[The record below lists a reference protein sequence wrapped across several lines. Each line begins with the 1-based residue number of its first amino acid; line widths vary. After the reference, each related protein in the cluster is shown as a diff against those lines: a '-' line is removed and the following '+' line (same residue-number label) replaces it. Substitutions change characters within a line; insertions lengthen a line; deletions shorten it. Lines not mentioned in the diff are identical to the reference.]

1 MKFSVLYPVMPVS
14 GESLR
19 PFADLVERDLAA
31 RLWLGTSVLVDT
43 NQALAFL
50 AGGGMRIPVGT
61 SVLLTAFRHAFEA
74 AVAARSL
81 ALVTDQPVVAGY
93 GAGNPDLVTSL
104 LGAPYPRPAKAVR
117 DYLAEVRAYLDGTI
131 PGLQAIAHPPVEI
144 GAGVLRPGMARAAG
158 EVADVAITW
167 MTPPEYIRSS
177 LAPALRAGAGDKK
190 KPPRI
195 ATVVHVALAGP
206 KRDPQRLAYAAA
218 AAHLTSPH
226 YVGMLRQAGSDVS
239 VDDPVGGA
247 ARLVEDGVFLFGDAA
262 EVCEKLRR
270 YEAAGVDEVIL
281 NTAGVMLIDG
291 RAAALDDAAAVLQA
305 AA

>member
-1 MKFSVLYPVMPVS
+1 MKFSVLYPVMPVG

-19 PFADLVERDLAA
+19 PFADLVAQDLAA

-50 AGGGMRIPVGT
+50 AGGGTRVPVGT

-81 ALVTDQPVVAGY
+81 ALLTDQPVVVGY
-93 GAGNPDLVTSL
+93 GAGNPDLVATL
-104 LGAPYPRPAKAVR
+104 LGAPYARPASAVR
-117 DYLAEVRAYLDGTI
+117 DYLAQVRAFLDGTN
-131 PGLQAIAHPPVEI
+131 PGLQAIAHPPVEL

-167 MTPPEYIRSS
+167 MTPPEYVRSS
-177 LAPALRAGAGDKK
+177 LAPALRAGAGEVR

-195 ATVVHVALAGP
+195 ATVVHVALSAP
-206 KRDPQRLAYAAA
+206 TREPQRLAYTAAS
-218 AAHLTSPH
+218 AHLTSPH
-226 YVGMLRQAGSDVS
+226 YVGMLRQAGSDVR

-247 ARLVEDGVFLFGDAA
+247 ARLVEDGIFVFGEAA
-262 EVCEKLRR
+262 EVAEKLHR

-281 NTAGVMLIDG
+281 NTAGVMLAHG
-291 RAAALDDAAAVLQA
+291 RAAALEDATAILNAVA
-305 AA
+305 